1 MLTEAGG
8 WQGELST
15 IAIHCVAGLGRAPLL
30 VAIALIECGVDY
42 LTAVETIR
50 KERRGAINKLQEAP
64 PPLPVRARAPH
75 RGGGALALTAAH
87 CCLLQ
92 MDFLKA
98 YEKDNKKSSCA
109 CM

>member
-64 PPLPVRARAPH
+64 PRPCVRVHRAAARLEPWP
-75 RGGGALALTAAH
+75 
-87 CCLLQ
+87 
-92 MDFLKA
+92 
-98 YEKDNKKSSCA
+98 
-109 CM
+109 